1 MSVCVDRLDVPSRRL
16 VRGVAPCGGRE
27 AARSVTREEA
37 ARELRLAPREFELA
51 VELGEVRTVPPAR
64 AGGRRRV
71 SRSEVLRLRAQPGF
85 PEALQSRL
93 LLVGAGEGAARL
105 GVTAARFARLARAG
119 CVGPVRFTVNR
130 YRRLVWLY
138 RAVELEQFAARQPG
152 LLHGALPRTVRELV
166 AEGADWRP
174 RWWRGRRVGQLL
186 RQAEGPW
193 SAAAVHGA
201 VLTTEV
207 LEETVPDPAERL
219 LLSAL
224 RPPLVPGRSA
234 SPSLRAVA
242 GEMFTARSPE
252 EVRWHRLHL
261 ALELARARAAES
273 GRPSAPVG
281 TEEPFL
287 DHRDQQP
294 ARTVVDPPPGQP
306 APAGRDG

>member
-1 MSVCVDRLDVPSRRL
+1 MSVCVDRLDVPFRRL
-16 VRGVAPCGGRE
+16 GRGAAPCEGRK
-27 AARSVTREEA
+27 AATSVSGEEA

-64 AGGRRRV
+64 PGGRRRV
-71 SRSEVLRLRAQPGF
+71 PRSEVLRLRVQPGF
-85 PEALQSRL
+85 PEALHARL
-93 LLVGAGEGAARL
+93 HLVGAGEGAARL
-105 GVTAARFARLARAG
+105 GVTAARFTRLARAG
-119 CVGPVRFTVNR
+119 CVGPVRLTVNR
-130 YRRLVWLY
+130 YRRPVWLY
-138 RAVELEQFAARQPG
+138 RTIELEQFATRQPG
-152 LLHGALPRTVRELV
+152 LLHGALPRTVRDVV

-174 RWWRGRRVGQLL
+174 RWWRGRRVGQFL

-201 VLTTEV
+201 VLSPEA
-207 LEETVPDPAERL
+207 LEEAVPDPAERR

-242 GEMFTARSPE
+242 GEMFVARSPD
-252 EVRWHRLHL
+252 EVRWHRLNL

-273 GRPSAPVG
+273 GSPSAPVG
-281 TEEPFL
+281 AEEPLL
-287 DHRDQQP
+287 DHRHQQP
-294 ARTVVDPPPGQP
+294 ALAVVDPPPGQP